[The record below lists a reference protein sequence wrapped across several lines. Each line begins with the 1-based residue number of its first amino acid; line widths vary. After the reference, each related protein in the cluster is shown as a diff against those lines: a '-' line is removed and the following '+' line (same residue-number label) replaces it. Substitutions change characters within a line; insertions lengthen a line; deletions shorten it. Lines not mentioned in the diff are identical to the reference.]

1 MKRFLLCIAALSF
14 YVNLHAKVVI
24 TGQVTDETT
33 SPIIGAVVKLVT
45 QTTLITQTVTNN
57 EGLFNLTM
65 EESDGHKEL
74 IITLYGDMLI
84 IVYLWRT
91 HKGIP
96 TLERFN

>member
-1 MKRFLLCIAALSF
+1 MKRFLLCIAVLSF

-57 EGLFNLTM
+57 EGLFSN
-65 EESDGHKEL
+65 DKK
-74 IITLYGDMLI
+74 ITWYFFLSLHETI
-84 IVYLWRT
+84 
-91 HKGIP
+91 
-96 TLERFN
+96 

>member
-57 EGLFNLTM
+57 EVHLT
-65 EESDGHKEL
+65 L
-74 IITLYGDMLI
+74 Q
-84 IVYLWRT
+84 WRRAMGT
-91 HKGIP
+91 K
-96 TLERFN
+96 NSS